1 MRLVNWN
8 IQWGRGADGSVDLR
22 RIVDEARGLADFD
35 VLCLQEVTRGFDGG
49 EAGGG
54 LPGDPDADQFATLAA
69 LLPGYTVL
77 CGIGADLPSPRPDG
91 ARRQNGNAIVT
102 RYPVGPVF
110 RHSLPWPADPTVASM
125 PRVAVEAVLLT
136 DVGPLRVT
144 TTHLEYYSAAQRL
157 AQAQALRALH
167 IEACGHAARPSPHG
181 YPNSPFAAVE
191 RPCAA
196 LVCGDFNS
204 ATDDP
209 AYRCMLDPMPSGVPS
224 LMDAWLAVNGQAPRA
239 PTVGV
244 HDRAQWPQG
253 PFTCDFVFVTPD
265 LVTRLTRCEVDQ
277 RSAASD
283 HQPIVVELH

>member
-1 MRLVNWN
+1 MGERPIFPSYRSALAEVHRLFSQKYVRLYGLCRWTSHGAAGKTRHMRLVNWN
-8 IQWGRGADGSVDLR
+8 IQWGRGVDGSVDLR
-22 RIVDEARGLADFD
+22 RIVDQARDLADFD

-49 EAGGG
+49 QVGGG
-54 LPGDPDADQFATLAA
+54 L
-69 LLPGYTVL
+69 
-77 CGIGADLPSPRPDG
+77 
-91 ARRQNGNAIVT
+91 
-102 RYPVGPVF
+102 
-110 RHSLPWPADPTVASM
+110 PADPTVASM
-125 PRVAVEAVLLT
+125 PRVAVEAVLLS

-157 AQAQALRALH
+157 AQAHALRALH
-167 IEACGHAARPSPHG
+167 IEACGHAVRPSPHG
-181 YPNSPFAAVE
+181 DPNSPFAPVE

-209 AYRCMLDPMPSGVPS
+209 AYLCMLDSMPSGVPS
-224 LMDAWLAVNGQAPRA
+224 FMDAWLAVNGQAQRA

-244 HDRAQWPQG
+244 HDHAQWPQG

-265 LVTRLTRCEVDQ
+265 LATRLTRCEVEQ

-283 HQPIVVELH
+283 HQPIVVELR